1 MNDLDPSQY
10 LTEDLTNT
18 IENQTK
24 TVNDIQVHP
33 LVLLVPQ
40 DIVVINLQPITSM
53 L

>member
-1 MNDLDPSQY
+1 MNDLDPSQR
-10 LTEDLTNT
+10 LTEDLTNI

-24 TVNDIQVHP
+24 HVNDIQVHP

-40 DIVVINLQPITSM
+40 DIVVINHQPITSM